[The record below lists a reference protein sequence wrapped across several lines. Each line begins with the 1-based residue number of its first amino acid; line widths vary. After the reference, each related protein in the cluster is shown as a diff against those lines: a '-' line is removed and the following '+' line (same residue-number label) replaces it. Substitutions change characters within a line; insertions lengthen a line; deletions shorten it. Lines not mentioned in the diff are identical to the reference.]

1 MDRQSTRSPFVLTPD
16 EVTYLQQLRHSRTA
30 AVRDVQRAQVV
41 WLYSTGEP
49 IAAIMQTVGMT
60 RKSVAKWITN
70 ALTMGVVTGLKDT
83 PHGSQPKLT
92 EEAKA
97 WVVHLACSKPK
108 DLGYAAEVWSRQA
121 LAQHVRHH
129 AAAQGHVCLGR
140 ASKSHGAPD
149 SCRTNAAAP

>member
-1 MDRQSTRSPFVLTPD
+1 MRTPED
-16 EVTYLQQLRHSRTA
+16 VTYLQQVRQSRTS
-30 AVRDVQRAQVV
+30 AVRDVQRAQVM

-49 IAAIMQTVGMT
+49 IAAIMQAVGMT

-70 ALTMGVVTGLKDT
+70 ALTMGVVAGLKDT

-92 EEAKA
+92 DGAKA

-129 AAAQGHVCLGR
+129 AVA
-140 ASKSHGAPD
+140 
-149 SCRTNAAAP
+149 